1 MLKKLVLICGISML
15 FPGAAAP
22 ALAQELAAQQ
32 VARLGVGVDDIATV
46 DPHISIGTG
55 EWPIY
60 GPVYEALVHFPQ
72 GTMDGG
78 DLQPGL
84 ALDWSLDES
93 GLVWTFNL
101 REGVQWH
108 GGYGAFTADDVVFS
122 IERVLDPETAS
133 PFREMLGPIESV
145 EAVDD
150 HTVAITTSSVQ
161 PNLPALLVNHNAGY
175 IVSRAAVEDGIDL
188 RTHPIGTG
196 PFMFDE
202 YRPRE
207 SFSLIANPDYWNG
220 EPTLERLVVQFMPDG
235 ATRELALI
243 SGEIHGIEIA
253 AQQDNVDRMRA
264 NGMEVD
270 LTSPANMFT
279 LMMNMTID
287 PISDIRV
294 REALA
299 AGIDREAMV
308 KFFGEDVAYI
318 EYSPLPRGYVG
329 HTEDVKRIEYDPE
342 RAQSL
347 LAEAGFGDGLSLSMA
362 ISNSNIYLPPMQ
374 VIQEMWSGIGVDLQ
388 LNVVDHPTY
397 HSMIRQNSNPVV
409 IYGAFRYPFDGT
421 EYLTQFYHSEAAIG
435 QPGAIT
441 NFSHVGQVGA
451 SIDELIDAARIET
464 SADEQVRL
472 WEEAQRVIMDEV
484 AAVPL
489 YTRNYALARSP
500 KLDLGFETRSRSM
513 YQISENARILE

>member
-1 MLKKLVLICGISML
+1 MSLTI
-15 FPGAAAP
+15 AAP
-22 ALAQELAAQQ
+22 VLAQELAAQQ

-60 GPVYEALVHFPQ
+60 APVYEALVHFPQ
-72 GTMDGG
+72 GSMDGS

-84 ALDWSLDES
+84 ATDWSLDDS

-101 REGVQWH
+101 REGVEWH
-108 GGYGAFTADDVVFS
+108 GGYGPFTADDVVFS
-122 IERVLDPETAS
+122 IGRVLDPQAGS
-133 PFREMLGPIESV
+133 PFREMLDAVENIEAIDDLTV
-145 EAVDD
+145 E
-150 HTVAITTSSVQ
+150 ITTSSVL

-175 IVSRAAVEDGIDL
+175 IVSRAAIEDGIDL
-188 RTHPIGTG
+188 RTHPVGTG
-196 PFMFDE
+196 PFMFEE

-207 SFSLIANPDYWNG
+207 SFSLVANPDYWNG
-220 EPTLERLVVQFMPDG
+220 APTLERLVVQFMPDG

-243 SGEIHGIEIA
+243 SGEIHGIEIPA
-253 AQQDNVDRMRA
+253 AQDNVERLRA

-270 LTSPANMFT
+270 LTAPANMFT
-279 LMMNMTID
+279 LMMNLTID
-287 PISDIRV
+287 PISDIKV

-299 AGIDREAMV
+299 AGIDRDAMV
-308 KFFGEDVAYI
+308 GFFGEDVSYA
-318 EYSPLPRGYVG
+318 EYSPLPQGYVG
-329 HTEDVKRIEYDPE
+329 HTSDVNWIEYDPE
-342 RAQSL
+342 RAREL
-347 LAEAGFGDGLSLSMA
+347 LAEAGFEDGLSLSMA

-374 VIQEMWSGIGVDLQ
+374 VIQEMWNAIGVTLQ

-397 HSMIRQNSNPVV
+397 HSMIRENSNPVV
-409 IYGAFRYPFDGT
+409 LYGAFRYPFDGN
-421 EYLTQFYHSEAAIG
+421 EYLTQFYHSEAAVG

-451 SIDELIDAARIET
+451 SIDDLIEAARIET
-464 SADEQVRL
+464 DADEQVRL
-472 WEEAQRVIMDEV
+472 WEEAQQVIMDEI